1 MDMGIRFQKVMT
13 DKIDV
18 SDLGKMFDM
27 AFPDVD
33 RVEII
38 DSQGRSYVNIDV
50 KECGLMLQDNN
61 KTLKLFLK

>member
-1 MDMGIRFQKVMT
+1 MPN
-13 DKIDV
+13 KIDMSNLV
-18 SDLGKMFDM
+18 KMFDM

-38 DSQGRSYVNIDV
+38 DSQGRSYVNVDV

>member
-1 MDMGIRFQKVMT
+1 MPN
-13 DKIDV
+13 KIDM
-18 SDLGKMFDM
+18 SDLVKMFDM
-27 AFPDVD
+27 TFPDVD

-38 DSQGRSYVNIDV
+38 DSHGRSYVNMDV

>member
-1 MDMGIRFQKVMT
+1 MPN
-13 DKIDV
+13 KIDM
-18 SDLGKMFDM
+18 SDLVKMFDM

-38 DSQGRSYVNIDV
+38 DSHGRSYANMDV

>member
-1 MDMGIRFQKVMT
+1 MT